1 MVKMLQIMRPFMA
14 ILPEVE
20 PPEQGREIRFNERVL
35 WTAVTLGIYL
45 ICCQIPLFGIPFHSD
60 KGDDAL
66 YWMRMI
72 MAGNRGTLM
81 ELGITPIVTSGM
93 IMQLIVGAKA
103 MDVDMTIPEDRQLFQ
118 GMQKLCALVMCLGQA
133 VVYVMTGNYGIPG
146 EIGAG
151 VCLLIILQL
160 FFAGITVLLLDEML
174 QKGYG
179 LGSGISLFIS
189 TNICEMIMWRAFS
202 PQTVFQASGRGPQFE
217 GAVVSFVHGLFYS
230 DDKLGVFME
239 SMTRPNLPNMTSI
252 INTVFIFGLCIY
264 LQGFK
269 VELPIKSTVSRGSVS
284 TLPVQLFYTR
294 NIPIIMQ
301 SALVSQLFIISQF
314 LYNKYTNNFLVTL
327 LGTWEN
333 EGFRQVPTSG
343 ICYYM
348 SSPTGLTGVVED
360 PFRFATYA
368 TFVCCSCA
376 MFSRLW
382 VDVSGQAPRDI
393 AKQLK
398 QQNLQIFNHAE
409 KSNLK
414 ILEEYIPTAALLGGL
429 LIGALS
435 VMADLM
441 GVIGSGTGILL
452 SVTIIFAYY
461 EIWAK
466 EQQKNLAAKNM

>member
-1 MVKMLQIMRPFMA
+1 MA
-14 ILPEVE
+14 ILPEVDA
-20 PPEQGREIRFNERVL
+20 PESGREILFTERVL

-93 IMQLIVGAKA
+93 IMQLLVGAKA
-103 MDVDMTIPEDRQLFQ
+103 MDVDMSITEDRQLYA

-202 PQTVFQASGRGPQFE
+202 PQTVIRADGRAAEFE
-217 GAVVSFVHGLFYS
+217 GAILAFFHGILFS
-230 DDKLGVFME
+230 DDKME
-239 SMTRPNLPNMTSI
+239 ALMSGFTRANLPNVTSL
-252 INTVFIFGLCIY
+252 INTLFIFGLCIY
-264 LQGFK
+264 LQGFRVDLQIK
-269 VELPIKSTVSRGSVS
+269 SVNPQQRGMTSSLPI
-284 TLPVQLFYTR
+284 QLFYTR

-314 LYNKYTNNFLVTL
+314 LYNKFTDNMFVNI
-327 LGTWEN
+327 LGSWEN

-343 ICYYM
+343 LCYYM
-348 SSPTGLTGVVED
+348 SSPSGLTEVVED
-360 PFRFATYA
+360 PFRFVIYA
-368 TFVCCSCA
+368 TFVLCSCA
-376 MFSRLW
+376 MFSRMW
-382 VDVSGQAPRDI
+382 VDVSGQSPRDI

-398 QQNLQIFNHAE
+398 NQNLQIYNHQE
-409 KSNLK
+409 TNNLK
-414 ILEEYIPTAALLGGL
+414 ILEEYIPTAASFGGM

-435 VMADLM
+435 VVADLM

-452 SVTIIFAYY
+452 CVTNIFSYY
-461 EIWAK
+461 EIYAK
-466 EQQKNLAAKNM
+466 EQAKKKDQ

>member
-1 MVKMLQIMRPFMA
+1 MA
-14 ILPEVE
+14 ILPEVD
-20 PPEQGREIRFNERVL
+20 PPESGREILFQERVL

-93 IMQLIVGAKA
+93 IMQLLVGAKA
-103 MDVDMTIPEDRQLFQ
+103 LDVDMTIPEDRQLFQ
-118 GMQKLCALVMCLGQA
+118 GMQKLTALVMTLGQA
-133 VVYVMTGNYGIPG
+133 VVYVMTGNYGVPG

-202 PQTVFQASGRGPQFE
+202 PQTVTLSAGRGPEFE
-217 GAVVSFVHGLFYS
+217 GAVVSFIYGLLYG
-230 DDKLGVFME
+230 DDTTGVFMD
-239 SMTRPNLPNMTSI
+239 SMTRVNLPNMTSL
-252 INTVFIFGLCIY
+252 INTIFIFGLCIY
-264 LQGFK
+264 LQGFR
-269 VELPIKSTVSRGSVS
+269 VELPIKSTVQRGLTS
-284 TLPVQLFYTR
+284 TIPIQLFYTR

-301 SALVSQLFIISQF
+301 SALVSQVFIVSQF
-314 LYNKYTNNFLVTL
+314 LYNKFTDNIFVSL

-343 ICYYM
+343 LCYYAT
-348 SSPTGLTGVVED
+348 SPQGLSGVIED
-360 PFRFATYA
+360 PFRFVIYA
-368 TFVCCSCA
+368 AFVLSSCA
-376 MFSRLW
+376 MFSRMW
-382 VDVSGQAPRDI
+382 VDVSGQSPRDL

-398 QQNLQIFNHAE
+398 GQNLQIYNHSE
-409 KSNLK
+409 TSNLK
-414 ILEEYIPTAALLGGL
+414 ILEEYIPTAAGFGGM

-435 VMADLM
+435 VIADLM

-452 SVTIIFAYY
+452 SVTIIFSYY
-461 EIWAK
+461 EIYAK
-466 EQQKNLAAKNM
+466 EQASNLARKNY

>member
-202 PQTVFQASGRGPQFE
+202 PQTVVQASGRGPQFE
-217 GAVVSFVHGLFYS
+217 GAVVSLVHGLFYS
-230 DDKLGVFME
+230 DDKMDVFMD

-252 INTVFIFGLCIY
+252 INTVFIFGLASTC
-264 LQGFK
+264 K
-269 VELPIKSTVSRGSVS
+269 ASKSSSLSKALCPVAVSRRCLFSCS
-284 TLPVQLFYTR
+284 TRGTFLSSCKARSCPSSSSSPNFSTTNSRTTFSLP
-294 NIPIIMQ
+294 
-301 SALVSQLFIISQF
+301 
-314 LYNKYTNNFLVTL
+314 FLVLGKMKASGKSRRREFATTCL
-327 LGTWEN
+327 LRRDCRVSWRTP
-333 EGFRQVPTSG
+333 FALLPTRHLSAARVP
-343 ICYYM
+343 C
-348 SSPTGLTGVVED
+348 SPGSGLTCPG
-360 PFRFATYA
+360 R
-368 TFVCCSCA
+368 
-376 MFSRLW
+376 
-382 VDVSGQAPRDI
+382 PR
-393 AKQLK
+393 
-398 QQNLQIFNHAE
+398 
-409 KSNLK
+409 
-414 ILEEYIPTAALLGGL
+414 
-429 LIGALS
+429 
-435 VMADLM
+435 
-441 GVIGSGTGILL
+441 VI
-452 SVTIIFAYY
+452 
-461 EIWAK
+461 
-466 EQQKNLAAKNM
+466 